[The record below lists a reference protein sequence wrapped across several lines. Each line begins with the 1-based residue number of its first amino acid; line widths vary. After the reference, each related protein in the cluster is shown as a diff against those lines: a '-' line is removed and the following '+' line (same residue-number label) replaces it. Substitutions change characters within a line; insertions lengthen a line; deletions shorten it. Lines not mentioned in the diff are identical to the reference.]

1 MAGHQFRAANPK
13 LPDFKVRGLWVCTR
27 SQLMSSLS
35 SPDPQHSEP
44 VSTEAQKETV
54 SGAPNVAS
62 SFQGQG

>member
-1 MAGHQFRAANPK
+1 
-13 LPDFKVRGLWVCTR
+13 
-27 SQLMSSLS
+27 MSSLS

-44 VSTEAQKETV
+44 VSTEAQKEAV